1 EGHSIEIINGKIYID
16 GVEKSEY
23 VIEHDYYF
31 MMGDNRDN
39 SLDSRFW
46 GFVPDKYIVGSPIIV
61 YWSWNPDIPIFNIF
75 AKLASVKFNRIG
87 MIIK

>member
-1 EGHSIEIINGKIYID
+1 
-16 GVEKSEY
+16 
-23 VIEHDYYF
+23 
-31 MMGDNRDN
+31 
-39 SLDSRFW
+39 LDSRFW

-75 AKLASVKFNRIG
+75 AKIASIKFSRIG